1 MNILTFLMSSI
12 LFSLLFSSS
21 EASFHLQ
28 FKRPSQQLPSQQQHH
43 DQGEKYQDYEKFL
56 YTKRQIDTF
65 ETYED

>member
-1 MNILTFLMSSI
+1 MSSI
-12 LFSLLFSSS
+12 LSSFLFSNS

-28 FKRPSQQLPSQQQHH
+28 FKRPQQLPSQQQHH
-43 DQGEKYQDYEKFL
+43 DQGQKYQDYEKFL